1 MKALITGASSGIGRD
16 IARYLSSLGYEIY
29 AVARREERLNELKA
43 ELKTPVHPITADVS
57 NYDECIKLY
66 ESLKGENIDILVN
79 NAGFGAFGRFSQ
91 IPLETEIQMINT
103 NITALH
109 ILTKLFLRDFKE
121 KNKGY
126 ILNVASS
133 AGFMMGPLLATYYA
147 SKAYVLR
154 LSQAISRELE
164 QEGSRVKISVLCPG
178 PVNTEFDSVANVR
191 FSLRGLSS
199 EYVAKYAVKM
209 LFKGKTVIIPGFKMK
224 AAVVL
229 SKLVPD
235 NLLSAITYH
244 CQHKKEKS
252 I

>member
-164 QEGSRVKISVLCPG
+164 KEDSRVKISVLCPG

-199 EYVAKYAVKM
+199 EYVAKYAVKK

-252 I
+252 M

>member
-164 QEGSRVKISVLCPG
+164 NEGSRVKISVLCPG

-199 EYVAKYAVKM
+199 EYVAKYAVKK

-252 I
+252 M

>member
-109 ILTKLFLRDFKE
+109 ILTKLFLGDFKE

-164 QEGSRVKISVLCPG
+164 KEGSRVKISVLCPG

-199 EYVAKYAVKM
+199 EYVAKYAVKK

-224 AAVVL
+224 AAVAL

-252 I
+252 M